1 MTGSKMLK
9 VVGILMIVFGSIAL
23 IVSLVTM
30 AGISVLGALG
40 ASTGLLWISAILSL
54 VGTVAEFVAGIL
66 GVVNWNKP
74 DKAGVCI
81 AFGVIIAALT
91 VVSFIFSMIA
101 YSESFGFMTIIS
113 LFSGLVLPVL
123 YLIGANNNKKQA

>member
-9 VVGILMIVFGSIAL
+9 VVGILMIIFGSIAL

-30 AGISVLGALG
+30 AGISVLAAAGY
-40 ASTGLLWISAILSL
+40 SSGLLWASGILSF
-54 VGTVAEFVAGIL
+54 VGSVAEFVAGIL
-66 GVVNWNKP
+66 GVVNWSKP

-81 AFGVIIAALT
+81 AFGVIIAVLSVGS
-91 VVSFIFSMIA
+91 VVFSMIA
-101 YSESFGFMTIIS
+101 YPESFGFTTIFG

-123 YLIGANNNKKQA
+123 YLIGAFSNKKKA

>member
-9 VVGILMIVFGSIAL
+9 VTGILMIIFGSIAL
-23 IVSLVTM
+23 IGSFITM
-30 AGISVLGALG
+30 GSISVLGALG

-81 AFGVIIAALT
+81 AFGVVIAALT

>member
-9 VVGILMIVFGSIAL
+9 VTGILMIIFGSIAL
-23 IVSLVTM
+23 IGSFVTM
-30 AGISVLGALG
+30 ASISVLGALG

-74 DKAGVCI
+74 EKAGVCM
-81 AFGVIIAALT
+81 AFGVVIAVLT
-91 VVSFIFSMIA
+91 VASFIFSMIA